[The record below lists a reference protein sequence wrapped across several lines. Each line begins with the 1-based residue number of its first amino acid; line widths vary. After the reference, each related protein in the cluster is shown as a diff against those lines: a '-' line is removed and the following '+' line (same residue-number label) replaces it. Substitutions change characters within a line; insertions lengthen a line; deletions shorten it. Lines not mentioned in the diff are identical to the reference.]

1 MPFLPDASVFLV
13 LLPKPDEN
21 VGAAVQEF
29 YGASCKRMNDMAFF
43 VQTTDAINVVAR
55 NLKLWGHGQRPEGA
69 AIGLVV
75 NLSGGASGS
84 ADTDVVHWLSR
95 ALTNIEMEQDGR

>member
-1 MPFLPDASVFLV
+1 MPFPPDPSVFLV

-21 VGAAVQEF
+21 VGAAVQET

-43 VQTTDAINVVAR
+43 VQTTDAINVVTEK
-55 NLKLWGHGQRPEGA
+55 LKLWGHGERPEGA

-75 NLSGGASGS
+75 NLSGRAFGS
-84 ADTDVVHWLSR
+84 ADTDVVNWLSS